1 MKTISWGRL
10 SAVAAAAACLV
21 IGTATS
27 ASAGTNSPVSNA
39 SNGDGYAY
47 FVADGDN
54 FLIYDAKCDGDTVWA
69 QLTWYKSGEG
79 WNYRTVRNTSGCNT
93 TDTRHPWNIPEGA
106 SVWVRACGS
115 VESNYSNSGAGYLSA
130 GHDCD
135 FTQGGQ
141 RGTA

>member
-1 MKTISWGRL
+1 MRAKSLRRF
-10 SAVAAAAACLV
+10 SAVAAAAACVV

-27 ASAGTNSPVSNA
+27 ASAGTNSPVSDA

-54 FLIYDAKCDGDTVWA
+54 FLIHDSKCDGDTIWA
-69 QLTWYKSGEG
+69 QLTWYKSGSG
-79 WNYRTVRNTSGCNT
+79 WNYRTIRNDSGCNT
-93 TDTRHPWNIPEGA
+93 TDTKHPWNIPEGA
-106 SVWVRACGS
+106 DVWVRACGS
-115 VESNYSNSGAGYLSA
+115 VDSGYVNTGAGRLST

-141 RGTA
+141 YGVA